1 MLNYYQAFFS
11 CVDNHTSQFSTQ
23 PSNHYHITAVMSTT
37 PGNKSQKEVQQVVQ
51 QIIRKIPHDEVYQFD
66 REEKVNILSQKKR
79 HCGTKPPIYTEK
91 IFFHSSMLALNE
103 LTSTV
108 YHTMLNQIQAFHS
121 GKHSIK
127 MGPTLHNYL
136 DHPCM
141 QNKILKKH
149 TYTH

>member
-1 MLNYYQAFFS
+1 MKHVIHSIHEIMMLNYYQVFLMCRQPHISIF
-11 CVDNHTSQFSTQ
+11 HSTIKSL
-23 PSNHYHITAVMSTT
+23 PHYYI
-37 PGNKSQKEVQQVVQ
+37 
-51 QIIRKIPHDEVYQFD
+51 
-66 REEKVNILSQKKR
+66 SQKKKR
-79 HCGTKPPIYTEK
+79 HYGTKPPIYTEK
-91 IFFHSSMLALNE
+91 IFFHSFMLAFNE

-108 YHTMLNQIQAFHS
+108 YHTMFNQKRAFYS

-149 TYTH
+149 TYTHYHILLKVYGKQKI